1 MKFLAALAAAA
12 TIGLASVTAATAAT
26 TTFTKTF
33 GPVTIRCTVSYENRD
48 ANPALTPGDVITAVN
63 CTVTT
68 PAPANPGNGT
78 ATLTTTFTKTV
89 GVTTLRC
96 TVTYV
101 DRNRSGTLTPGDVI
115 KSVSC
120 LVQQPTS

>member
-1 MKFLAALAAAA
+1 MKFVAALTAAVVVA
-12 TIGLASVTAATAAT
+12 LASVSVASAATV
-26 TTFTKTF
+26 TFTKTA
-33 GPVTIRCTVSYENRD
+33 GPVTIRCTVTYENRD

-68 PAPANPGNGT
+68 PAPANPGGGT

-89 GVTTLRC
+89 GVSTLRC
-96 TVTYV
+96 TVTYT
-101 DRNRSGTLTPGDVI
+101 DRGRTGTLTPGDVI

-120 LVQQPTS
+120 VVRPTS

>member
-1 MKFLAALAAAA
+1 MKLLATLAALA
-12 TIGLASVTAATAAT
+12 TLGLASVTAASAAT
-26 TTFTKTF
+26 VTCTKTF
-33 GPVTIRCTVSYENRD
+33 GPVTSRCTVTYENRD

-68 PAPANPGNGT
+68 PVPPNPGTGT

-96 TVTYV
+96 TITYV

-120 LVQQPTS
+120 VVQQPTG